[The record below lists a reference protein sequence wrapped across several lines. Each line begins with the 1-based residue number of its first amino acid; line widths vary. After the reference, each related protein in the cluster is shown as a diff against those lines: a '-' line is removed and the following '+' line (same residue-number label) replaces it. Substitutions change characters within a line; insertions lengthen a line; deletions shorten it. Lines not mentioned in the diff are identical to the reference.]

1 MRTRIARTT
10 VVTVASVGFFSF
22 AMWACGAATGW
33 GLVLG
38 AVGCIAIGVA
48 DYFIFKGQD
57 QKIELRSQYEPF
69 RADVIDRA
77 YKIFDLE
84 KHCTDQELKKAYRAA
99 LLKYHPDKKGTDDK
113 DDDQIKAV
121 LVAYELLKSVR
132 QSSS

>member
-1 MRTRIARTT
+1 MGIQIARTT
-10 VVTVASVGFFSF
+10 GVTVASVGFFSF
-22 AMWACGAATGW
+22 AMWACAATGW

-38 AVGCIAIGVA
+38 AVGCIAIGVTEN
-48 DYFIFKGQD
+48 FIFKDQD
-57 QKIELRSQYEPF
+57 QKIQLRSRYEPM